1 MPTFCFWPLSE
12 VTASGPDP
20 FGQDPFGA
28 LPDAEAAARAQAH
41 FALRPGAAMRFI
53 DLPEA
58 DGAEPDG
65 AAIEPEVS
73 YLIRPLASEDV
84 TETRVVHLIDTPAT
98 GRGLAASERLKPGR
112 AYRITGIETEGML
125 TPFASQAV
133 CFAAGTLIATRRG
146 PKPVED
152 LRPGDRVQT
161 SDNGYRPV
169 QWVGRWRVGGLGAAA
184 PVRFAP
190 GVLGNDRALVVS
202 GQHRVLLRPTTGP
215 LAGEEVL
222 VAAKALVGLPGIARA
237 PVARVDWVHVLM
249 PAHEVIFAENARAE
263 TMLAGPRT
271 MNVLDPGQALA
282 LRQSLSGDP
291 FTGLPARPIVPTPKV
306 AKLILQHRRGHSPL
320 ESAGL
325 ARR

>member
-1 MPTFCFWPLSE
+1 MPTLCFWPLTE
-12 VTASGPDP
+12 VTSSGPDP
-20 FGQDPFGA
+20 FGSVPGSE
-28 LPDAEAAARAQAH
+28 EAALGRAH
-41 FALRPGAAMRFI
+41 FVLRPGAAMRFI

-58 DGAEPDG
+58 DGADPDG
-65 AAIEPEVS
+65 AAIEPDVS
-73 YLIRPLASEDV
+73 YRIRPLASEDLAD
-84 TETRVVHLIDTPAT
+84 TQVVHLIDTPAT

-112 AYRITGIETEGML
+112 AYRITGLETEGML
-125 TPFASQAV
+125 TPFASQAI

-152 LRPGDRVQT
+152 LGPEDRLQT

-169 QWVGRWRVGGLGAAA
+169 QWVGRWRVGGLGATA

-190 GVLGNDRALVVS
+190 GVLGNDRALFLS
-202 GQHRVLLRPTTGP
+202 GQHRVLIRPATGP

-237 PVARVDWVHVLM
+237 PRARVDWVHVMM
-249 PAHEVIFAENARAE
+249 PTHEVIFAENARAE
-263 TMLAGPRT
+263 TMLAGPKT
-271 MNVLDPGQALA
+271 MSVLEPTQALA
-282 LRQSLSGDP
+282 LRQSLSSDP

-325 ARR
+325 VRR